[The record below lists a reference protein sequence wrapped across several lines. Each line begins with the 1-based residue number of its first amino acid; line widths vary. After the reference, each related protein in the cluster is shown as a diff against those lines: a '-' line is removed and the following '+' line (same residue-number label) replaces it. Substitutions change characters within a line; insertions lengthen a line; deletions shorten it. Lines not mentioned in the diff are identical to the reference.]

1 MTNIEIKGINKETIE
16 IYKACFDLNGS
27 QKKEEDIRWRFLEN
41 PINNQIVEI
50 AFDIE
55 KNKTAAIYA
64 ISNVKFKVDEKELI
78 GTQSIDAITDIV

>member
-50 AFDIE
+50 DIG
-55 KNKTAAIYA
+55 AIRNE
-64 ISNVKFKVDEKELI
+64 IGGLNGRNV
-78 GTQSIDAITDIV
+78 